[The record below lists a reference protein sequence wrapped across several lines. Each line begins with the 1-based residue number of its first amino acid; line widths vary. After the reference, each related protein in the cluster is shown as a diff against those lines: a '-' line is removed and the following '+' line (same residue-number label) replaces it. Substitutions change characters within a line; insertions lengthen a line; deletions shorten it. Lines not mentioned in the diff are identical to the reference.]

1 MLGRL
6 ILWVDCCRYLIP
18 ATAAAHT
25 VRILSLF
32 AQIVLDSDHLHA
44 ARHHL
49 SSKEPRLLTLIS
61 TLRIAGI
68 LPCLTHFI
76 HEDSSSPSMPGAIY
90 SEQL

>member
-18 ATAAAHT
+18 ATAAAHS

-49 SSKEPRLLTLIS
+49 SSKDPRLLTYIS
-61 TLRIAGI
+61 TLKIDGM
-68 LPCLTHFI
+68 LPCLTHLI
-76 HEDSSSPSMPGAIY
+76 HEDSSSLPMPAAIS